1 MSKRYETLTLGVED
15 GVAVLTLNRPEKL
28 NSLTAGMHEDL
39 RAALAQV
46 DGAIRAP
53 QALRALLIT
62 GAGRAFCS
70 GQDLSERQRGPGA
83 PPPDLSASLRENYN
97 PLILRIAQL
106 PIPVVAAV
114 NGVAAGSGA
123 NLALACDF
131 VVAAR
136 SARFL
141 QSFCRIGLIPDAG
154 GTWVLP
160 RLVGMARARG
170 LSFLGDALSAEEAL
184 RWGLI
189 WQVVEDDQLMLSA
202 MALVRRLAEQ
212 ATRGLALQKQAY
224 AAAFGNSLAQQ
235 LELEARLQA
244 EAGRTTD
251 FAEGVAGFLE
261 KRAPRFRGQ

>member
-1 MSKRYETLTLGVED
+1 MSKRYETVNLDVED
-15 GVAVLTLNRPEKL
+15 GVAVLTLNRPDKL
-28 NSLTAGMHEDL
+28 NSFSAGMHEDL
-39 RAALAQV
+39 RAALAHV

-53 QALRALLIT
+53 QPVRALLLT
-62 GAGRAFCS
+62 GAGRAFCA
-70 GQDLSERQRGPGA
+70 GQDLSERQRAPGA
-83 PPPDLSASLRENYN
+83 PPPDLGASLRENYS
-97 PLILRIAQL
+97 PLIMRISQL

-154 GTWVLP
+154 GTWMLP

-170 LSFLGDALSAEEAL
+170 LTFLGEALSADEAL

-189 WQVVEDDQLMLSA
+189 WQVVEDEQLMLSA

-212 ATRGLALQKQAY
+212 ATRGLALQKQAF
-224 AAAFGNSLAQQ
+224 AASSGNSLEEQ

-244 EAGRTTD
+244 EAGRTAD
-251 FAEGVAGFLE
+251 YAEGVAGFFE
-261 KRAPRFRGQ
+261 KRAPHFRGQ